1 MKALYNIV
9 TFAVSTVLVI
19 YSLWNWKKRESEYTN
34 SEQKSLSSKWVT
46 VCFWIILV
54 AACLC
59 RLYRFGEFPFLNQDS
74 AMAAVDAKALWL
86 YGTDRF
92 GTKYPVHFEA
102 WGYGQMSTLMSYMM
116 VPLFALFGYSEITV
130 RLPIFL
136 ASIAGIIA
144 FYFLCRDLYGNF
156 IGLVGMFIAAIN
168 PWHFTQS
175 RWALDANLFPHF
187 TIMALAL
194 LIHSVKSGKKG
205 FLYLSMIFWGLTH
218 YCYGISVYTIP
229 VILLISCIYLCYKK
243 FANARD
249 VIYSVIIYLII
260 ALPFFICMILN
271 TFDLPTINTPFYTI
285 QNFPES
291 RRSYDILFFAGN
303 KGSQLLSNIK
313 AVFNVL
319 ILQNISTIW
328 DGVQGF
334 GHMGWCL
341 TPFAVFGIFVMAKKL
356 KTKDKSLFALVFI
369 YSIVALCSG
378 LITFEVNIN
387 RINIFMYAFIILI
400 VSGLYGL
407 LMIDYKKAA
416 GVGIGIMSLGM
427 FVLFYHTYFTSYVE
441 EFKKPEAVSYNL
453 KCALNTIDPDEYDT
467 IYLTPDSQ
475 TTGSRDV
482 TEIETIYVYDLDI
495 PYIQGKSNVNH
506 DIETI
511 PYQEKFQYVR
521 ASEIKEIDPDQNA
534 AYIINVEDEYLFDD
548 SEFEKKNY
556 GPFMVVY

>member
-19 YSLWNWKKRESEYTN
+19 YSLWNWKKRKSEYTN

-218 YCYGISVYTIP
+218 YCYGISVYIIP
-229 VILLISCIYLCYKK
+229 VILLISCIYLCCKK
-243 FANARD
+243 FANTKD
-249 VIYSVIIYLII
+249 VILSVIIYLVI
-260 ALPFFICMILN
+260 ALPFFLCMIIN
-271 TFDLPTINTPFYTI
+271 TFDLPAINTPIYTI
-285 QNFPES
+285 QNFHES
-291 RRSYDILFFAGN
+291 RRSSDILFFAQD
-303 KGSQLLSNIK
+303 KGLQLWNNIK
-313 AVFNVL
+313 SIFQVI
-319 ILQNISTIW
+319 ILQKRDSLW
-328 DGVQGF
+328 DGTLQF

-341 TPFAVFGIFVMAKKL
+341 TPFAISGIWVIISKL
-356 KTKDKSLFALVFI
+356 KSKDKCLFVLLII
-369 YSIVALCSG
+369 YSIVALGSG
-378 LITFEVNIN
+378 LITANVNVN
-387 RINIFMYAFIILI
+387 RINIFMYAFMFLI
-400 VSGLYGL
+400 VSGVYQL
-407 LMIDYKKAA
+407 LLVDKKSAIFV
-416 GVGIGIMSLGM
+416 GFMGIGM
-427 FVLFYHTYFTSYVE
+427 FILFSHTYYTKYVE
-441 EFKKPEAVSYNL
+441 EFKKPEMFGYNL
-453 KCALNTIDPDEYDT
+453 KCALDEINPDNYER

-475 TTGSRDV
+475 AKGTRDV
-482 TEIETIYVYDLDI
+482 TEIEAIYVYDLDI
-495 PYIQGKSNVNH
+495 PYIQGKTDINH
-506 DIETI
+506 GKKTV
-511 PYQEKFQYVR
+511 PYIDKYQYLR
-521 ASEIKEIDPDQNA
+521 ASQIPKINPDEKA
-534 AYIINVEDEYLFDD
+534 AYIINVEDQDLFDNKKYT
-548 SEFEKKNY
+548 KKNY
-556 GPFMVVY
+556 GAFMVVY